1 MTGVKEEHQE
11 VSAFKLPPAD
21 KLMVGIARLLPHEQ
35 VYKNVLEKAAWERR
49 DGLRCRLVVGWLP
62 TQLD

>member
-1 MTGVKEEHQE
+1 M
-11 VSAFKLPPAD
+11 SAFKLPPAD

-35 VYKNVLEKAAWERR
+35 VYNTVLEKAAWERR
-49 DGLRCRLVVGWLP
+49 DGLRCRLVVWWLP